1 MRIPKQSR
9 LSAFTWRNA
18 ALLLWLP
25 CLFAAGWWLDHRSV
39 TRQAQIATPA
49 NRNYGQLPLS
59 FEANRGQTAHAAEFF
74 ARGAGYRIA
83 LNATEAQLLLA
94 APTKPKAHANPP
106 AKMRQPH
113 SLTLQLRNANANA
126 LAMGLDELPGKL
138 NYLRSSDPA
147 QWQTGVPTFARV
159 RYAQVYPGID
169 VVYYG
174 QQRRLEYDFI
184 VAPHADPRAIR
195 LHFSGAE
202 RMEIDATGDLI
213 VHCADQQIRQH
224 KPVVYQLAG
233 DARQAV
239 AGAYTLTKEGE
250 VAFQLGEYDAARE
263 LVIDPVLSY
272 STYWGSTGRG
282 VIEELDFGDFGADIA
297 VDGAGNVYVTGYT
310 YGNDFPTEKPVQPRP
325 GGGLCG
331 DFACPDMF
339 VLKLNA
345 AGTAVLYST
354 YLGGDGDDQATGIAV
369 DAAGNAYLTGA
380 SNSTDF
386 PAGRAPNRN
395 PDAVIAKLNPEGSRL
410 LYAYALGGSGEDSGN
425 SIAIDAAGNA
435 YITGTTFNFD
445 EPNDFPVAQ
454 PYQRLPGG
462 GRCVLGG
469 EASPCSD
476 AFVARLNANGRTL
489 DYSSYLGGSSFE
501 AGSAIALD
509 GAGHIIV
516 TGFTAADN
524 FPKTPNAF
532 QARIARDSACADE
545 PDLCFDGFLTKL
557 SADGQALLY
566 STYLGGG
573 SIDFVQ
579 GLAVDAAGN
588 MLVSGTTLSRDFPL
602 KNAQKTDNPLFTA
615 FVTKFD
621 SNGAL
626 VYSTYLGGRL
636 VENFLQFAL
645 APLTIFGFPSGG
657 NLLAVDAAGNAYVT
671 GMTLSPDFPTF
682 NAVQSQPGGGLCEIE
697 GQQIPCPDAFVTK
710 LNPNGALVY
719 STFLGGRGE
728 AGGGLLQP
736 LVESGYGIAAD
747 AAGNAYIVG
756 ITSSKNFPTVN
767 PRQASLRGG
776 SDLFITKLAEGN
788 APNALASVN
797 AASYQGPQLA
807 AESIVAAFGT
817 NLAPRSENATTTP
830 LPTTLAGIS
839 VRVRDAN
846 GVERNAPLFFV
857 SANQINYLMP
867 LGTANGTAVVTV
879 NNANGSVA
887 SGEVRIVTAAP
898 GLFSA
903 DGSGQGLAAA
913 IVLRVRANG
922 TQVYEPVV
930 AFDTA
935 TNRFVARPI
944 DLGPAGERVFLVT
957 FGTGFRF
964 STNTTASLGGTSGN
978 VAGVTAVGGLAGL
991 DQANIEIP
999 RSLAGRGEVMLTLT
1013 ANGQTS
1019 NAVRV
1024 VIR

>member
-1 MRIPKQSR
+1 MRNPILFR
-9 LSAFTWRNA
+9 LPALVWRKA
-18 ALLLWLP
+18 ALLLMLPGLLGAGLWLNHHP
-25 CLFAAGWWLDHRSV
+25 TARPD
-39 TRQAQIATPA
+39 QIATPGGG
-49 NRNYGQLPLS
+49 NYGKLPLS
-59 FEANRGQTAHAAEFF
+59 FEANHGQAAASADFL

-83 LNATEAQLLLA
+83 LNANEARLLL
-94 APTKPKAHANPP
+94 TKPANAKARANPS
-106 AKMRQPH
+106 ATIRQPQ
-113 SLTLQLRNANANA
+113 SITLQLRNANASA
-126 LAMGLDELPGKL
+126 SASGLDELPGKV
-138 NYLRSSDPA
+138 NYLRGSDPTR
-147 QWQTGVPTFARV
+147 WQTQVPSFARV
-159 RYAQVYPGID
+159 RYAQVYPGVD

-174 QQRRLEYDFI
+174 QQRQLEYDFI

-195 LHFSGAE
+195 LHFNGAE
-202 RMEIDATGDLI
+202 RLEIDAAGDLI
-213 VHCADQQIRQH
+213 LYCADQQIRQH
-224 KPVVYQLAG
+224 KPVVYQLADG
-233 DARQAV
+233 ARQAV
-239 AGAYTLTKEGE
+239 TGAYTLTEDGE
-250 VAFQLGEYDAARE
+250 VAFHLGAYDAARA

-282 VIEELDFGDFGADIA
+282 VTEDLDFGDFGADIA
-297 VDGAGNVYVTGYT
+297 VDGAGNAYVTGYT
-310 YGNDFPTEKPVQPRP
+310 YGNDFPTEQPLQPRP

-354 YLGGDGDDQATGIAV
+354 YLGGNGDDQATGIAV
-369 DAAGNAYLTGA
+369 DAAGNAYITGA
-380 SNSTDF
+380 SDSNDF
-386 PAGRAPNRN
+386 PAGRKANN
-395 PDAVIAKLNPEGSRL
+395 SVDAVIAKLNPDGSRL

-425 SIAIDAAGNA
+425 GIAIDAAGNA

-445 EPNDFPVAQ
+445 DPNDFPVAQ
-454 PYQRLPGG
+454 PYQRAPGG
-462 GRCVLGG
+462 GRCGAGG
-469 EASPCSD
+469 ETLPCSD

-489 DYSSYLGGSSFE
+489 DYSSYLGGNSFE
-501 AGSAIALD
+501 AGSAIALN

-524 FPKTPNAF
+524 FPRTPNAF
-532 QARIARDSACADE
+532 QPNIERGVCADE
-545 PDLCFDGFLTKL
+545 PDFCFDSFLTKF

-566 STYLGGG
+566 STYLGGNG
-573 SIDFVQ
+573 PDFAQ

-588 MLVSGTTLSRDFPL
+588 MLVGGTTLSSDFPL

-615 FVTKFD
+615 FATKFD

-626 VYSTYLGGRL
+626 VYSTYLGGRF

-645 APLTIFGFPSGG
+645 APLSIFGTPAGG

-671 GMTLSPDFPTF
+671 GMTLSPDFPAF
-682 NAVQSQPGGGLCEIE
+682 NAVQSQPGGGLCQIE

-719 STFLGGRGE
+719 STFLGGRSE
-728 AGGGLLQP
+728 EGGGLLQP

-767 PRQASLRGG
+767 PRQAALRGG
-776 SDLFITKLAEGN
+776 GDLFITKLAEGN

-807 AESIVAAFGT
+807 AESIVAAFGA
-817 NLAPRSENATTTP
+817 NLAPRAENATTTP
-830 LPTTLAGIS
+830 LPTTLAGIN

-846 GVERNAPLFFV
+846 NIERNAPLFFV

-879 NNANGSVA
+879 SNANGALA

-898 GLFSA
+898 GLFTA
-903 DGSGQGLAAA
+903 DGSGQGLVAG
-913 IVLRVRANG
+913 IVLRVRTNG
-922 TQVYEPVV
+922 AQVYEPAVE
-930 AFDTA
+930 FDAA

-944 DLGPAGERVFLVT
+944 DLGPAGERVFLVA

-964 STNTTASLGGTSGN
+964 STNTTASLGGVIAN
-978 VAGVTAVGGLAGL
+978 LAGVGAVGGLAGL

-999 RSLAGRGEVMLTLT
+999 RSLAGRGEVMLLLT

-1019 NAVRV
+1019 NTVRV